1 MSMLISWF
9 SFYTIVMPDVH
20 IKRGWIKGILDLP
33 GYFFAS
39 SYKSIYLFQNKVLN
53 NYLGINGGEK

>member
-9 SFYTIVMPDVH
+9 SFYTIVMTDVH
-20 IKRGWIKGILDLP
+20 TKRGWIKGILDLP

-39 SYKSIYLFQNKVLN
+39 SYLFQNKVLN
-53 NYLGINGGEK
+53 NYLGIDGGER